1 MRIHDLVET
10 NQTRMVLLVLD
21 GLGGIPHPEYGGKTE
36 LEAAQTPHLDA
47 LAERSALGLHQMAVG
62 LTPGS
67 GPAHMALFGYD
78 PFQHVIGRGVL
89 EALGLGIQLEPG
101 DVALRGNF
109 ATLDEEGR
117 VVDRRAGRIATDEA
131 RGLLSRLHEA
141 IPRVEDVDV
150 LWVPGKEHRFA
161 LVLRGPGLSEAVRD
175 TDPQK
180 TGVPP
185 GDPEA
190 LDAGAE
196 KTARILMEVVRR
208 AREVLGSHAHANG
221 ILLRGASQLPHLET
235 LKERWG
241 VQAMG
246 LATYPMYRGIAQ
258 LVGMVTPYVET
269 FEEALDKLK
278 QAWKDFDFFFLHYK
292 DPDKKGED
300 GDFEGKV
307 KAIEALDALLPAI
320 LDLGPTVLMVT
331 GDHATPSLYRAHS
344 WHPVPVLLHGPFA
357 GADGLSP
364 FSERTC
370 RQGSLGRLATG
381 VLMRLIMANAGRIRK
396 YGA

>member
-1 MRIHDLVET
+1 MRMHDLVET
-10 NQTRMVLLVLD
+10 NQTKMVLLVMD
-21 GLGGIPHPEYGGKTE
+21 GLGGIPHPEHGGRTE
-36 LEAAQTPHLDA
+36 LEAAKTPNLDA
-47 LAERSALGLHQMAVG
+47 LAERSALGMHQMAVG
-62 LTPGS
+62 ITPGS

-89 EALGLGIQLEPG
+89 EALGLGIQLEKG

-109 ATLDEEGR
+109 ATLDAQGK
-117 VVDRRAGRIATDEA
+117 VVDRRAGRIDTDEA

-141 IPRVEDVDV
+141 IPRVEDVEI

-161 LVLRGPGLSEAVRD
+161 LVLRGPGLSEKVGD

-180 TGVPP
+180 TGVAPKEP
-185 GDPEA
+185 GAQDPE
-190 LDAGAE
+190 AE
-196 KTARILMEVVRR
+196 KTARILSDVVRR
-208 AREVLGSHAHANG
+208 AREVLSSHAHANG

-235 LKERWG
+235 LEDRWR
-241 VQAMG
+241 VRAMG

-269 FEEALDKLK
+269 FEEALEKLR
-278 QAWKDFDFFFLHYK
+278 QAWKDYDFFFLHYK

-307 KAIEALDALLPAI
+307 RAIEALDTMLPTI

-364 FSERTC
+364 FSEKTC
-370 RQGSLGRLATG
+370 LRGSLGRVATG